1 MLASG
6 SSPRPKRSLERD
18 EDGRLRFQGCSSI
31 REFEFLGKLGE
42 GTFGEV
48 YKARSKRA
56 GSLVALK
63 KILMHNEKD
72 GFPITA
78 LREINFSRY
87 YHTRTYTASEMA
99 VNGAEVLLLLG
110 RTLVSNTSLTTANL
124 LINNAGVLQIADF
137 GLARPYDEAP
147 PVAGKGGGEAKR
159 EYTTLVVTRWYRPP
173 ELLLQLRRYTT
184 AIDLWGAGCVFGEMF
199 KGKPILAGT
208 SDLNQAQLIF
218 NLVGSP
224 TEENM
229 PGWSSL
235 PGAEPIRSFGFKRPT
250 LATVFHE
257 QGPVAI
263 SLLTELL
270 RLDWRKRINAIDALK
285 HPYFTTPPLPAKP
298 GDLPSFED
306 SHELDRRKFRGQKA
320 ALPPAPAGGSVGM
333 GAHGEWTSGS
343 SRGAPTTDPKKSRV
357 PQAARSGYGNNMHPS
372 SRPPYD
378 SRMPDPV
385 HGHKRKASGE
395 PHSHLPAWQRDANL
409 PPKPPAPANPQWQT
423 GSRRG
428 GGPGQD
434 SRRDRPPIPRGGGGI
449 GDGGRDS
456 YVPNYVGGGN
466 DRYRSGGDGPM
477 PPRRDNIDPASRDR
491 YWRPSRSRSPEMRD
505 RSRSG
510 DPGSLS
516 HHLYRR

>member
-1 MLASG
+1 MYMVTPYMEHDLSG
-6 SSPRPKRSLERD
+6 LLENPDVHFSEPQIKCYMIQLLKGLQYLHERILVLPGPMTKR
-18 EDGRLRFQGCSSI
+18 
-31 REFEFLGKLGE
+31 
-42 GTFGEV
+42 
-48 YKARSKRA
+48 
-56 GSLVALK
+56 
-63 KILMHNEKD
+63 H
-72 GFPITA
+72 
-78 LREINFSRY
+78 
-87 YHTRTYTASEMA
+87 
-99 VNGAEVLLLLG
+99 LLLVREAEKQRENIRRWLSPAGIG
-110 RTLVSNTSLTTANL
+110 RRNFFSNYVAILPRLTC
-124 LINNAGVLQIADF
+124 GVLGNVNPSYPNVPIVDLQNAN
-137 GLARPYDEAP
+137 
-147 PVAGKGGGEAKR
+147 
-159 EYTTLVVTRWYRPP
+159 YRD
-173 ELLLQLRRYTT
+173 R
-184 AIDLWGAGCVFGEMF
+184 CVFGEMF

-285 HPYFTTPPLPAKP
+285 HPYFTTPPLPARP

-409 PPKPPAPANPQWQT
+409 SPKPPAPANPQWQT

-449 GDGGRDS
+449 SDSGRDS

-466 DRYRSGGDGPM
+466 DRYRSGVDGPM
-477 PPRRDNIDPASRDR
+477 PPRRDNIDPAARDR